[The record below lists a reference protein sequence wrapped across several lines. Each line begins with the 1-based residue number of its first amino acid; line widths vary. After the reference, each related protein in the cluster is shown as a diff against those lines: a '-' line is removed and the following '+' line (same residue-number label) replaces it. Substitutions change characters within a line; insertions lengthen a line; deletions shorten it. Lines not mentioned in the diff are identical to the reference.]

1 MTEREMVRTVR
12 LLKIHRSIK
21 SILAIAF
28 IISAIW
34 STFRRH
40 YIVVK
45 EPDTGT
51 VMIIEM
57 QRR

>member
-21 SILAIAF
+21 YILAIAF